1 MRVPSPLAGRV
12 SHRNTCPHHWRTSQ
26 GEAPVHF
33 SGLLKTKTDTQGF
46 AKDRK
51 ELILQYLSGLA
62 SPSQGKDQSV
72 VQNFLSALG
81 ANLGKRDPMFYL
93 NIIQKMKGEWYN
105 QEGETSGPAMFIIY
119 CLIRLLRSP
128 EADVIHEMRL

>member
-1 MRVPSPLAGRV
+1 MSTPLENLSRLGSTAFHWFVRNKLKQLPS
-12 SHRNTCPHHWRTSQ
+12 
-26 GEAPVHF
+26 
-33 SGLLKTKTDTQGF
+33 QGF

-72 VQNFLSALG
+72 VHNFLSALG
-81 ANLGKRDPMFYL
+81 ADLGKRDPMFYL

-105 QEGETSGPAMFIIY
+105 QEGESYGPALFIY
-119 CLIRLLRSP
+119 CLLFNSITQVSRS
-128 EADVIHEMRL
+128 RCYS

>member
-1 MRVPSPLAGRV
+1 M
-12 SHRNTCPHHWRTSQ
+12 
-26 GEAPVHF
+26 
-33 SGLLKTKTDTQGF
+33 
-46 AKDRK
+46 
-51 ELILQYLSGLA
+51 SGLA